1 MTLSLLQ
8 EENFGDEQQRQELDR
23 STVQG
28 IGPGK
33 EQEMKRNIK
42 LGHVT
47 PVGANIFADLGF
59 EPTEAAKLLEA
70 SNRIISE
77 KLSIKESLMTEL
89 AAWIEEKDLR
99 QADAA
104 RILGVTRPRVSDVV
118 NKKSIKFTIDSLV
131 DMLARTGMHVQLS
144 VL

>member
-1 MTLSLLQ
+1 
-8 EENFGDEQQRQELDR
+8 
-23 STVQG
+23 
-28 IGPGK
+28 
-33 EQEMKRNIK
+33 MKRNIK